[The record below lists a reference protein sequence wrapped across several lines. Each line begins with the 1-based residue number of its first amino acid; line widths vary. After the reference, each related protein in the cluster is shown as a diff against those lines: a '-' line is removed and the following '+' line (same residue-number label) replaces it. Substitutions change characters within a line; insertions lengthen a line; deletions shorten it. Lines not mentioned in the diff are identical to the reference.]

1 MRSWVVLNGVDD
13 RTRYATFF
21 RGASGYEPELT
32 CGGSTDGNPKVPG
45 GCCTEPIFSYSIFD
59 LEKEYSCG
67 KKIWRSAQNQP
78 QPRHQETLLALAHT
92 AKTRGY
98 YLVY

>member
-1 MRSWVVLNGVDD
+1 MRSWVVLNSVDN

-32 CGGSTDGNPKVPG
+32 CGGSTDGN
-45 GCCTEPIFSYSIFD
+45 
-59 LEKEYSCG
+59 LCG

-78 QPRHQETLLALAHT
+78 QLGIRRPPNAPAHRAET
-92 AKTRGY
+92 KGD
-98 YLVY
+98 YLVH